1 MRRKSRQG
9 SRVGQGCE
17 SAMSSCGISIESE
30 LVARIGRQRFEVWFG
45 GSVRLRQ
52 IACGIVVESGD
63 GFVLDWIRKT
73 FRSDLEAVARSV
85 CGPEAG
91 VLFRCDDAESVTPRT
106 AAAEVRPEE
115 PATPKPVEPVE
126 PAKSVQPRGRVAVRE
141 IDGGVSSASETSAR
155 KQPVRTAASSRG
167 EGMQGS
173 KGMQGSESGAR
184 EAASGPGSRRGPRF
198 GPFIAGESNRMAMAA
213 IDLMVQRPG
222 EISPL
227 LIQGPSGV
235 GKTHLLEQCCHRA
248 RERHPGI
255 SAVFLSAEQ
264 FTTNFLQALHG
275 GGLPAFRRNCRNVDL
290 LVIDDLQFFVGKRA
304 TTVEFQQT
312 IDALQRQTRQLVV
325 SCDRDLCDLG
335 DLGDDLVQRLSG
347 GMSARIAPPDAEV
360 RRGIVLAI
368 ADRKQLALPDDV
380 VEFVVTHMT
389 RTARELAGAVNRL
402 EATSHM
408 LGVPVTRGLAE
419 EALADLVRASVRS
432 VRLADIERA
441 VCSAFGLES
450 GSLQSCRRAKRVNH
464 PRMLAMFLAR
474 KHTPAALTEIG
485 SYFGRR
491 SHSTVISAHKT
502 VASWVSS
509 RSTLQIA
516 DARWDADEAIRR
528 VEDLLRTGS

>member
-1 MRRKSRQG
+1 M
-9 SRVGQGCE
+9 
-17 SAMSSCGISIESE
+17 SACGMSVESE
-30 LVARIGRQRFEVWFG
+30 LVARIGQQRFEVWFG
-45 GSVRLRQ
+45 GSVRLRR
-52 IACGIVVESGD
+52 IECGIVVESGD

-73 FRSDLEAVARSV
+73 FRSELEAVARSI

-91 VLFRCDDAESVTPRT
+91 VLFRCDEAESVKPLPAAADARPEQAPSLTPAESLAATESRVETGETVAVTVKSVSGRRRGARPVGEERT
-106 AAAEVRPEE
+106 ASSAAKEAGQQE
-115 PATPKPVEPVE
+115 PARN
-126 PAKSVQPRGRVAVRE
+126 PAVSRYAVSRDAGSRDPAVPRSG
-141 IDGGVSSASETSAR
+141 R
-155 KQPVRTAASSRG
+155 KQ
-167 EGMQGS
+167 
-173 KGMQGSESGAR
+173 
-184 EAASGPGSRRGPRF
+184 GPRF
-198 GPFIAGESNRMAMAA
+198 GPFIAGESNRMAIAA

-227 LIQGPSGV
+227 LVQGPSGV
-235 GKTHLLEQCCHRA
+235 GKTHLLEHCCHRA

-255 SAVFLSAEQ
+255 SALFLSAEQ
-264 FTTNFLQALHG
+264 FTTSFLQALHG

-290 LVIDDLQFFVGKRA
+290 LVIDDLQFFLGKRA

-325 SCDRDLCDLG
+325 SCDRDIADLG
-335 DLGDDLVQRLSG
+335 DLGEDLVQRLSG

-368 ADRKQLALPDDV
+368 ADRKRLQLPDDV

-389 RTARELAGAVNRL
+389 RTARELAGAMNRL

-419 EALADLVRASVRS
+419 ESLADLVRASVRS
-432 VRLADIERA
+432 VRLADIEKA
-441 VCSAFGLES
+441 VCSAFGLET
-450 GSLQSCRRAKRVNH
+450 GSLQSSRRAKRVNH

-491 SHSTVISAHKT
+491 SHSTVIAAHKT

-509 RSTLQIA
+509 RSQLQMA
-516 DARWDADEAIRR
+516 DVRWDADEAIRR

>member
-1 MRRKSRQG
+1 
-9 SRVGQGCE
+9 
-17 SAMSSCGISIESE
+17 MSSSGISIESE
-30 LVARIGRQRFEVWFG
+30 LVGRIGRQRFEVWFG
-45 GSVRLRQ
+45 GSLRLRQ
-52 IACGIVVESGD
+52 IACGIVVESSD

-73 FRSDLEAVARSV
+73 FRSDLEAVARAV

-91 VLFRCDDAESVTPRT
+91 VLFRCDDAESVTPPS
-106 AAAEVRPEE
+106 AAAEAHPDERVTAKPVTPEL
-115 PATPKPVEPVE
+115 ATPKDGE
-126 PAKSVQPRGRVAVRE
+126 PADHGIAVAGAGVVPSKSSRP
-141 IDGGVSSASETSAR
+141 
-155 KQPVRTAASSRG
+155 RG
-167 EGMQGS
+167 EGVR
-173 KGMQGSESGAR
+173 GSESGTGPR
-184 EAASGPGSRRGPRF
+184 EGAAGPGSRRGPRF
-198 GPFIAGESNRMAMAA
+198 GPFIAGESNRMAIAA
-213 IDLMVQRPG
+213 IDLLVQRPG
-222 EISPL
+222 EVSPL

-235 GKTHLLEQCCHRA
+235 GKTHLLEHCCQRA

-264 FTTNFLQALHG
+264 FTTSFLQALHG

-290 LVIDDLQFFVGKRA
+290 LVIDDLQFFAGKRA

-312 IDALQRQTRQLVV
+312 IDALQRQARQLVV

-368 ADRKQLALPDDV
+368 ADRKRIALPDDV

-450 GSLQSCRRAKRVNH
+450 GSLQSSRRAKRVNH

-491 SHSTVISAHKT
+491 SHSTVISAHKA

>member
-1 MRRKSRQG
+1 M
-9 SRVGQGCE
+9 
-17 SAMSSCGISIESE
+17 SACGISVESE
-30 LVARIGRQRFEVWFG
+30 LVARIGQQRFEVWFG
-45 GSVRLRQ
+45 GSVRLRR
-52 IACGIVVESGD
+52 IECGIVVESGD
-63 GFVLDWIRKT
+63 AFVLDWIRKT
-73 FRSDLEAVARSV
+73 FRSELEAVARSI

-91 VLFRCDDAESVTPRT
+91 VLFRCDDAESVKPPP
-106 AAAEVRPEE
+106 AAAEARPEQAAPPKPAESGEPIDVAAKSVSGRRRGPQLAREELAREERPAAEEVAREE
-115 PATPKPVEPVE
+115 PARN
-126 PAKSVQPRGRVAVRE
+126 PASPRSG
-141 IDGGVSSASETSAR
+141 R
-155 KQPVRTAASSRG
+155 KQ
-167 EGMQGS
+167 
-173 KGMQGSESGAR
+173 
-184 EAASGPGSRRGPRF
+184 GPRF
-198 GPFIAGESNRMAMAA
+198 GPFIAGESNRMAIAA

-235 GKTHLLEQCCHRA
+235 GKTHLLEHCCHRA
-248 RERHPGI
+248 RERHQGI
-255 SAVFLSAEQ
+255 SALFLSAEQ
-264 FTTNFLQALHG
+264 FTTSFLQALHG

-290 LVIDDLQFFVGKRA
+290 LVIDDLQFFLGKRA

-312 IDALQRQTRQLVV
+312 IDALQRQARQLVV
-325 SCDRDLCDLG
+325 SCDRDIADLG

-368 ADRKQLALPDDV
+368 AERKRLALPEDV

-432 VRLADIERA
+432 VRLADIEKA
-441 VCSAFGLES
+441 VCSAFGLET
-450 GSLQSCRRAKRVNH
+450 GSLQSSRRAKRVNH

-491 SHSTVISAHKT
+491 SHSTVIAAHKT

-509 RSTLQIA
+509 RSQLQIA

>member
-1 MRRKSRQG
+1 
-9 SRVGQGCE
+9 
-17 SAMSSCGISIESE
+17 MSSCGISVESE
-30 LVARIGRQRFEVWFG
+30 LIARIGKQRFEVWFG

-52 IACGIVVESGD
+52 IACGVVVESGD

-73 FRSDLEAVARSV
+73 FRNDLESVARSI

-91 VLFRCDDAESVTPRT
+91 VLFRSDEAEQATPSPGPADLRVVDAGTPKSDAVTQEPSGKSESAESSGDCPLKSVTHRRRAARGIGDCGHPDPVRSSSKQG
-106 AAAEVRPEE
+106 AAAPAGE
-115 PATPKPVEPVE
+115 PAVG
-126 PAKSVQPRGRVAVRE
+126 PAL
-141 IDGGVSSASETSAR
+141 
-155 KQPVRTAASSRG
+155 
-167 EGMQGS
+167 
-173 KGMQGSESGAR
+173 
-184 EAASGPGSRRGPRF
+184 RRGPRF
-198 GPFIAGESNRMAMAA
+198 GPFIVGESNRMATAA

-235 GKTHLLEQCCHRA
+235 GKTHLLEHCCHRA
-248 RERHPGI
+248 RERHQGI
-255 SAVFLSAEQ
+255 SALFLSAEQ
-264 FTTNFLQALHG
+264 FTTSFLQALHG
-275 GGLPAFRRNCRNVDL
+275 GGLPSFRRNCRNVDL
-290 LVIDDLQFFVGKRA
+290 LVIDDLQFFLGKRA
-304 TTVEFQQT
+304 TAVEFQQT
-312 IDALQRQTRQLVV
+312 IDALQRQSRQLVV
-325 SCDRDLCDLG
+325 SCDRDLTDLG

-347 GMSARIAPPDAEV
+347 GMSARISPPDAEV

-368 ADRKQLALPDDV
+368 ADRKRLQLPDDV

-389 RTARELAGAVNRL
+389 RTARELAGAVNRP
-402 EATSHM
+402 EATSHI
-408 LGVPVTRGLAE
+408 LGVAVPRGLAE

-441 VCSAFGLES
+441 VCSAFGLET
-450 GSLQSCRRAKRVNH
+450 GSLQSSRRAKRVNH

-491 SHSTVISAHKT
+491 SHSTVIAAHKT
-502 VASWVSS
+502 VVSWVSS
-509 RSTLQIA
+509 RSQLQIA

>member
-1 MRRKSRQG
+1 MRRNNRQG
-9 SRVGQGCE
+9 SRVGHGCE
-17 SAMSSCGISIESE
+17 TAMSSCGISIESE
-30 LVARIGRQRFEVWFG
+30 LVARIGSQRFEVWFG
-45 GSVRLRQ
+45 GSLRLRQ
-52 IACGIVVESGD
+52 VACGIVVESGD

-73 FRSDLEAVARSV
+73 FRSDLEAVARAV

-91 VLFRCDDAESVTPRT
+91 VLFRCDDAESITPPP
-106 AAAEVRPEE
+106 AAAEARPEAEVRPQEPVAAKPVTPE
-115 PATPKPVEPVE
+115 PAAMNRGE
-126 PAKSVQPRGRVAVRE
+126 PADHGAAAIGATVVPSKSAQPRGRGASRE
-141 IDGGVSSASETSAR
+141 IDGGGVS
-155 KQPVRTAASSRG
+155 
-167 EGMQGS
+167 
-173 KGMQGSESGAR
+173 
-184 EAASGPGSRRGPRF
+184 ASGPGARRGPRF
-198 GPFIAGESNRMAMAA
+198 GPFIAGESNRMAIAA
-213 IDLMVQRPG
+213 IDLLVQRPG

-235 GKTHLLEQCCHRA
+235 GKTHLLEHCCHRA

-264 FTTNFLQALHG
+264 FTTSFLQALHG

-290 LVIDDLQFFVGKRA
+290 LVIDDLQFFAGKRA

-312 IDALQRQTRQLVV
+312 IDALQRQARQLVV

-368 ADRKQLALPDDV
+368 ADRKRIALPDDV
-380 VEFVVTHMT
+380 VEFIVTHMT

-450 GSLQSCRRAKRVNH
+450 GSLQSSRRAKRVNH